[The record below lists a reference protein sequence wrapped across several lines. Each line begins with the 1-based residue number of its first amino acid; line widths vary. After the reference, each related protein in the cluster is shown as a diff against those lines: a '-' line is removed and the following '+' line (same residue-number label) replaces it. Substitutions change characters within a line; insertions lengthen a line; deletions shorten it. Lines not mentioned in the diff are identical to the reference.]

1 MTYPISQSVRYIEAI
16 GAGGGIIGALIAAQ
30 GIPNLMP
37 SAYLIWIISSLAL
50 VYVAFKTRLFL
61 LSFNQVI
68 YFIINL
74 LGVINWQL
82 H

>member
-1 MTYPISQSVRYIEAI
+1 MTDDISQRVRLIEAI

-30 GIPNLMP
+30 GNPYLMP